1 MSAHA
6 GGSPRRGPTL
16 KVRQSD
22 DLFERDQPPHS
33 GDQESARSQ
42 PFQEYLRTTEAAP
55 LSATVKGLLWAAAVA
70 VAALFAGSLW
80 KLNQPKPAPKSACLV
95 QPGKQ
100 VPS

>member
-22 DLFERDQPPHS
+22 ELFERDQPASTGEPV
-33 GDQESARSQ
+33 SASL
-42 PFQEYLRTTEAAP
+42 PFRDYLRTTTAAP
-55 LSATVKGLLWAAAVA
+55 LTPTTKALLWATTVA

-80 KLNQPKPAPKSACLV
+80 KLNQPKPAPRTAATIHRYSNSA
-95 QPGKQ
+95 
-100 VPS
+100 